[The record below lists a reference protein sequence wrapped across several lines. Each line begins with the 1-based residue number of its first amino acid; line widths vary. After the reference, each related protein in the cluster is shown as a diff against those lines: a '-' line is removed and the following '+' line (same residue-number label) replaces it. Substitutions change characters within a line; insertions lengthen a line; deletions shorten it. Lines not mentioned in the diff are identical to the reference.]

1 MKNVLQKRRQ
11 LRASFC
17 EALSPLF
24 LIWLLS
30 YGYSMSDVWDFKE
43 MNYATFSLS
52 LPSEVTS
59 VLNAGVVISICI
71 SVFVCVCVFLTL
83 F

>member
-1 MKNVLQKRRQ
+1 MFKYLKNVLQKRRQ

-59 VLNAGVVISICI
+59 VLNAGVVHIHMYP
-71 SVFVCVCVFLTL
+71 CVCACF
-83 F
+83 